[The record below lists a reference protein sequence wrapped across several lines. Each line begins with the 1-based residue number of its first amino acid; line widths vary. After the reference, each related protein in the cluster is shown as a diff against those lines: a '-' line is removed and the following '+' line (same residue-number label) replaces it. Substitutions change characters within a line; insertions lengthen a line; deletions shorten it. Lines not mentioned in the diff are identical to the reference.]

1 MMINIHFSDNTT
13 LKLDVEKCK
22 TFLDIKKEIYYNK
35 FKLPLV
41 NSSDINLI
49 TYGKVVNDSDEKDI
63 INNQVVLAKVNVN
76 VEVIKFLNDERLL
89 TLVSNEKTRKLLYE
103 ILENPEILERNK
115 KYRFQKEL
123 DEIKNLKINVGDEE
137 IKKLLDKHSGNIE
150 IVVNSL
156 FNF

>member
-1 MMINIHFSDNTT
+1 MMINIHFSDNSS

-63 INNQVVLAKVNVN
+63 INNQVVLAKINVN

-89 TLVSNEKTRKLLYE
+89 KLISNDKTRKLLYE

-137 IKKLLDKHSGNIE
+137 IKQLLDKHSGNIE

-156 FNF
+156 LNF